1 MIMVP
6 RPLQFGVSGA
16 AQEVPAGL
24 CFQASEVV
32 ASFHIFLGHHLEVSA
47 QGIYMGALG
56 EALWSTAGSQR
67 GLVPGCLR
75 RTSCLSQL
83 NTGCE
88 AAVGPVGA
96 RHRFGVRCR
105 LWLRSVWSGR
115 L

>member
-56 EALWSTAGSQR
+56 TVGGTVVHSRLPERFSPRLFVKD
-67 GLVPGCLR
+67 L
-75 RTSCLSQL
+75 LSL
-83 NTGCE
+83 
-88 AAVGPVGA
+88 PVE
-96 RHRFGVRCR
+96 H
-105 LWLRSVWSGR
+105 WM
-115 L
+115 